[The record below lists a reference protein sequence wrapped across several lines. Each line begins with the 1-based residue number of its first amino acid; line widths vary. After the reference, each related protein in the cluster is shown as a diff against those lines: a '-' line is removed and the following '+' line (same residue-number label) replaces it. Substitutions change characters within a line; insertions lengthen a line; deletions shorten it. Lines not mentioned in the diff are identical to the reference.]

1 MISNGGQ
8 TKLTSQ
14 MRLRSMTPIPKHLH
28 ATAQKHN
35 AWQHFRYWN
44 SDHKCTWTHPQSKGG
59 GHLEDVKAPAVTLQ
73 QVLWNLMCHAL
84 YIYMSACIHPF
95 IFLSM
100 SFVNSMLLKIASSF
114 AVYMRYPQI
123 VFANPFAYSGHR
135 VDIDSLSR
143 ATCKSILPTPHPGHS
158 QPHTGPTC
166 CNLIVEPLCNSW
178 GVMTPRDPS
187 TL

>member
-1 MISNGGQ
+1 MGGKLNWLHKWGCVAWHPSPNICMPQHKSTMHGNTLDIEIAIISAHEHIL
-8 TKLTSQ
+8 KA
-14 MRLRSMTPIPKHLH
+14 R
-28 ATAQKHN
+28 
-35 AWQHFRYWN
+35 
-44 SDHKCTWTHPQSKGG
+44 GG

-143 ATCKSILPTPHPGHS
+143 ATYKSILPTPHPGHS